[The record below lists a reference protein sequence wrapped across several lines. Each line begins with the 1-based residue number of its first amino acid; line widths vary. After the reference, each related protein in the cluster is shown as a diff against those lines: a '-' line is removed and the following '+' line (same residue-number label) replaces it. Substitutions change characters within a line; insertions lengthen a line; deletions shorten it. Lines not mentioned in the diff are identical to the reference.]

1 MKVIYKT
8 IAILGIGTL
17 GGFVANAIQN
27 LESVETLIFID
38 DDTVEE
44 KNLKNTIYEKE
55 HVSKY
60 KVDALT
66 EIIRKKNKNVT
77 TLTINEKYIEGK
89 TRIPKCDLLLD
100 CRDYTYDRGNEID
113 VRLYISSRYLMLD
126 TRKNIQ
132 YKVKQEGRYLVELSK
147 EDLRYA
153 SSLISILIYN
163 NTIESLIQKQ
173 CVQKYELDHT
183 KHIDHYKY
191 DIVYEN
197 VCDEN
202 KFINLPDKIVPI
214 LDANKKS
221 DLDVFIG
228 SRLFPLDKIKI
239 PQNTLHNS
247 CDIVVNLSKI
257 ISNQTAFN
265 NFVISIQE
273 NKGKM
278 TIELIPETGAA

>member
-1 MKVIYKT
+1 VKLIYNK

-27 LESVETLIFID
+27 LESVNTLVFID
-38 DDTVEE
+38 DDKVEE
-44 KNLKNTIYEKE
+44 KNLKNAIYEQK
-55 HVSKY
+55 HVSIY

-66 EIIRKKNKNVT
+66 EIIRNKNKNIT

-89 TRIPKCDLLLD
+89 TKIPKCDLLLD

-113 VRLYISSRYLMLD
+113 ARLYMSSRYLMLD

-132 YKVKQEGRYLVELSK
+132 YKVKQEGKYLVELSK

-153 SSLISILIYN
+153 ATLISMLIYN
-163 NTIESLIQKQ
+163 NTIKSLIEKQ

-183 KHIDHYKY
+183 KHIDNYTY

-202 KFINLPDKIVPI
+202 QFINLPDKIVPI

-221 DLDVFIG
+221 DIDVFIG

-247 CDIVVNLSKI
+247 CDIIVNFSKI
-257 ISNQTAFN
+257 ISNQTVFN
-265 NFVISIQE
+265 NFVVSIQE
-273 NKGKM
+273 YRGKI

>member
-1 MKVIYKT
+1 VKVIYKT